1 MEKEV
6 QNIKL
11 RKLEVAREMQTQV
24 TFLLNKNKEFKEQ
37 LVTAEEDE
45 VFVIQGLIAKNK
57 KTIRKLMEDI
67 E

>member
-37 LVTAEEDE
+37 LVNADEDE